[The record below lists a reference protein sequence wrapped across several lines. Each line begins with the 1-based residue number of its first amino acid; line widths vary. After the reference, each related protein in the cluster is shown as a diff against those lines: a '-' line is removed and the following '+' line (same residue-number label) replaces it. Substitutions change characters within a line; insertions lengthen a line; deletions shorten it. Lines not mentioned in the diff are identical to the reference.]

1 MEKSNNDLFELITKM
16 YSDLK
21 SEISDVKKDI
31 SGIKAEQIKT
41 NERLDSLSEGVG
53 KMVAHEVA
61 DELSTQLKEIKTDV
75 RFVKRKVQD
84 TEEDVFVIQDHL
96 KIIK

>member
-1 MEKSNNDLFELITKM
+1 MEKSNNDLFELISKM
-16 YSDLK
+16 YNDLK
-21 SEISDVKKDI
+21 SSINDI
-31 SGIKAEQIKT
+31 KTEQIKT
-41 NERLDSLSEGVG
+41 NERLDSLSSGIG
-53 KMVAHEVA
+53 KMITNEMA
-61 DELSTQLKEIKTDV
+61 DELSSQLKEIKTDV